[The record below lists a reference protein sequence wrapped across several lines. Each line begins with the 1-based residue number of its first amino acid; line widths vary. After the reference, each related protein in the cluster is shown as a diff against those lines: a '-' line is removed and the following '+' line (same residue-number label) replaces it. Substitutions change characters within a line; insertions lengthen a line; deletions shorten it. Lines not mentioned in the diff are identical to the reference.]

1 MKKVLVTFVEAGMGH
16 IVTAKAIANA
26 IEKQK
31 GEGVELIVKDLFQET
46 EALKKYE
53 NFLISETK
61 KASGSALHSRAQL
74 FSMHLLGAQ
83 NTLKIVHST
92 IYRKSVSR
100 YVEQLRIIKPDVIID
115 THYFTT
121 YCSVCYRNKYNPD
134 CKVITY
140 NPDNNVHGWWHR
152 KVNYHIVNNDLA
164 YAQALKTFNKE
175 QVKQVYFI
183 ARQEIGE
190 VTESKEFYR
199 EKYGIPQDAFAVK
212 IADGAYGRAKLQ
224 SFVKELVKTKK
235 PIVIVAIAG
244 KNEEMYSKLVKL
256 QARLPQNVT
265 LLPFGFVENIYEL
278 FAACDLFITKAGP
291 NAVLDSALMQT
302 PLVINYWAN
311 SIERTTKDLFVNN
324 LGCGVVIKNKVEG
337 RKFVEKCIDDRTVLA
352 KYIENEKRLDKNKN
366 GADEVASFVL
376 EKLN

>member
-1 MKKVLVTFVEAGMGH
+1 MKRVLVTFVEAGMGH
-16 IVTAKAIANA
+16 IVTAQAIANA

-31 GEGVELIVKDLFQET
+31 GDDVELIVKDLFRES
-46 EALKKYE
+46 EPLKKYE
-53 NFLISETK
+53 DFLISETK

-92 IYRKSVSR
+92 IYRKAVNR
-100 YVEQLRIIKPDVIID
+100 YVEQLRKIQPDVIID

-121 YCSVCYRNKYNPD
+121 YCSVCYRNRYNPN

-152 KVNYHIVNNDLA
+152 KVDYHIVNNELA
-164 YAQALKTFNKE
+164 YAQALKTFKKE

-183 ARQEIGE
+183 SRQEIE
-190 VTESKEFYR
+190 DVTESKEFYR
-199 EKYGIPQDAFAVK
+199 EKYGIPQDVFAVK
-212 IADGAYGRAKLQ
+212 IADGAYGRAKLKR
-224 SFVKELVKTKK
+224 FVRELIKTKK

-244 KNEEMYSKLVKL
+244 KNEAMYDKLVKWKD
-256 QARLPQNVT
+256 ALPSNVT

-278 FAACDLFITKAGP
+278 FKACDLFITKAGP
-291 NAVLDSALMQT
+291 NAVLDSALMGT
-302 PLVINYWAN
+302 PVVINYWAN
-311 SIERTTKDLFVNN
+311 SIERTTKDLFVGM

-337 RKFVEKCIDDRTVLA
+337 RKFVEKCIDDPSVLA
-352 KYIENEKRLDKNKN
+352 KYVQNEKKLDKNKN
-366 GADEVASFVL
+366 GADEVAAFVL